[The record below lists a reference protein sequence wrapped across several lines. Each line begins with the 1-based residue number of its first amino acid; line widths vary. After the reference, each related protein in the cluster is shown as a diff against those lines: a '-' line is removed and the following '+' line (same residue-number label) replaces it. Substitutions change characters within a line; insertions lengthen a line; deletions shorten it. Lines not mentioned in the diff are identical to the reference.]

1 MNPHEGADG
10 IGHEPSYG
18 RLLTQVTLQRSS
30 APDIEIGTLDRAEI
44 KFEPWPWPFAAER
57 RGEIDSY
64 FDELKRLR
72 AGVWNG
78 RVLLLKSCK
87 IETRVLHGTCF
98 ETDYAS
104 FCAWRAFARD
114 GNGIV
119 EDGII
124 NVFADAAMVTAD
136 GAYLAG
142 EMAPDTA
149 AAGKIYFPSGTPEPD
164 DLDDSGLLDLEG
176 NVRRELREETGIDA
190 GELAPQPGFTF
201 VRDGA
206 SLALVKTL
214 RSRQNARELHDRI
227 MKHIESEE
235 RPELVDI
242 RILRSAADFEPAMP
256 RYITAFLTHCW
267 SRETT

>member
-1 MNPHEGADG
+1 M
-10 IGHEPSYG
+10 
-18 RLLTQVTLQRSS
+18 
-30 APDIEIGTLDRAEI
+30 PDIEIGTLDRAEI
-44 KFEPWPWPFAAER
+44 KFEPFHWPFAADR
-57 RGEIDSY
+57 RGEIDSH
-64 FDELKRLR
+64 FSELQRAR

-78 RVLLLKSCK
+78 RVLLLKSFA
-87 IETRVLHGTCF
+87 IEARVLRGTCF

-104 FCAWRAFARD
+104 FCAWRAFGHD
-114 GNGIV
+114 QEGIV
-119 EDGII
+119 
-124 NVFADAAMVTAD
+124 NVFADAAILTAD

-142 EMAPDTA
+142 EMAPYTA

-164 DLDDSGLLDLEG
+164 DLDGSGLLDLET
-176 NVRRELREETGIDA
+176 NVRRELLEETGIDA
-190 GELAPQPGFTF
+190 GELVLRPGFSY
-201 VRDGA
+201 VRDGS

-214 RSRQNARELHDRI
+214 RARQNAQELRNRI

-267 SRETT
+267 SQETP

>member
-1 MNPHEGADG
+1 
-10 IGHEPSYG
+10 
-18 RLLTQVTLQRSS
+18 V
-30 APDIEIGTLDRAEI
+30 PDIEIGTLDRAEI
-44 KFEPWPWPFAAER
+44 KFEPWLWPFAAGR
-57 RGEIDSY
+57 RAEIDSY
-64 FDELKRLR
+64 FSELQRAR

-87 IETRVLHGTCF
+87 IETRVLRGTCF

-114 GNGIV
+114 QDGIV
-119 EDGII
+119 QDGIVNI
-124 NVFADAAMVTAD
+124 FADAAILTTD

-142 EMAPDTA
+142 EMAPYTA

-164 DLDDSGLLDLEG
+164 DLDAAGLLDFEG
-176 NVRRELREETGIDA
+176 NVRRELLEETGVDA
-190 GELAPQPGFTF
+190 GELTAEPGFSF
-201 VRDGA
+201 VRDRGG
-206 SLALVKTL
+206 SMALVKTL
-214 RSRQNARELHDRI
+214 RAQQNAQELRGRI

-242 RILRSAADFEPAMP
+242 RILRSAADFDPAMP

-267 SRETT
+267 SRGTT